1 MECEFRIEMYFPRMR
16 ELRTN
21 DWMALDVSNKK
32 TQSLNV
38 YSQGLTNGKE
48 RRRASGRGVG

>member
-1 MECEFRIEMYFPRMR
+1 MYFSRMR